1 MHRRLSL
8 LAAALVIAVGIVV
21 GFAPSGNAV
30 TIDNFTNE
38 YPPNPGLPSVL
49 WPLIFVGTMCDGNS
63 CPPGTMVSH
72 LVSDAAYQTGLSG
85 VVGGERYALITY
97 VVGTANSDI
106 YGAGNMLTFNH
117 NAGASAK
124 LTLTYGL
131 NVDMNADL
139 TAMGATQLQVNVTDG
154 DMYAGPRPVP
164 CTITVTSGRG
174 TANQHTASVTQSL
187 VLTGV
192 YAYPFASFAGV
203 DFTDVDAI
211 AYKFDASLVTSV
223 DFGIGP
229 LTTDEHEVGVESTTW
244 GGIKSLF

>member
-1 MHRRLSL
+1 MHRRLSHF
-8 LAAALVIAVGIVV
+8 AAALVVAFGLVI
-21 GFAPSGNAV
+21 GFAPVAHAV

-38 YPPNPGLPSVL
+38 FPPNPDLPSVL
-49 WPLIFVGTMCDGNS
+49 WPIIFVGSMCDGNS
-63 CPPGTMVSH
+63 CPPGNMVSN
-72 LVSDAAYQTGLSG
+72 LVSDDAYQTGASG
-85 VVGGERYALITY
+85 VLGGERYALITY
-97 VVGTANSDI
+97 VVGTANSGI
-106 YGAGNMLTFNH
+106 YGLGNMLTFNH

-131 NVDMNADL
+131 NSDMNADL
-139 TAMGATQLQVNVTDG
+139 TAMAATQLQVNVVAG

-174 TANQHTASVTQSL
+174 TANEHTASATQSL
-187 VLTGV
+187 VLEGV
-192 YAYPFASFAGV
+192 YAYPFASFVGV

-211 AYKFDASLVTSV
+211 TYHFDASLVTSV